1 MTSLFEIS
9 RLGKKLKGVLWK
21 RGDVWKRAFFR
32 HWCLLLEERM
42 LKNLCMNKFEILQ
55 GGRIF
60 WRQPRCYTNNSI
72 KFVTDDNL
80 MLSSPVHNSVMP
92 AVTGDGFRSFLQ
104 GSIWHSVTEKL
115 SLKNWKSFHT
125 AWLFRI
131 HIRWHVILKLEVKM
145 SGHQK
150 QLLCI
155 ISWPSSLLQRA
166 ATCKS
171 CKII

>member
-1 MTSLFEIS
+1 MW
-9 RLGKKLKGVLWK
+9 KG
-21 RGDVWKRAFFR
+21 AFFR
-32 HWCLLLEERM
+32 RWCLLLEERM

-80 MLSSPVHNSVMP
+80 MLSSSVHNSVMP
-92 AVTGDGFRSFLQ
+92 AVTATGVSFSQ
-104 GSIWHSVTEKL
+104 GSTWHSVTEKL

-131 HIRWHVILKLEVKM
+131 HIRWHVILKLKIKM
-145 SGHQK
+145 SGQQK
-150 QLLCI
+150 QLLFI
-155 ISWPSSLLQRA
+155 ISRPSFFI
-166 ATCKS
+166 TKS
-171 CKII
+171 CDLQIMQNNITIVTTGTWNTCPNSKKL